1 MLLVLMISVSGS
13 IGCVGVEDIADRS
26 SGPAEAHLSSTSE
39 RQQMSEAFQGK
50 RSKAPREVDVWN
62 GFGCPGTAHVVSPM
76 LEGCGKDR
84 HLA

>member
-1 MLLVLMISVSGS
+1 MLLVLVSSVSG
-13 IGCVGVEDIADRS
+13 VGVEDIADRS

-39 RQQMSEAFQGK
+39 RQQMSETLQGK

-62 GFGCPGTAHVVSPM
+62 GFGCPGTAHVASPM
-76 LEGCGKDR
+76 LEGCGQER